1 MSGCGT
7 GSCGC
12 SSTESSQAS
21 APASTL
27 TPTQAAA
34 YEALAASMVDAP
46 CSRRLHPR
54 PVPGLPLWLAST
66 ACR

>member
-1 MSGCGT
+1 MWNRELRLQCP
-7 GSCGC
+7 
-12 SSTESSQAS
+12 EQRQAS

-46 CSRRLHPR
+46 GAVGAFIRAQWAA
-54 PVPGLPLWLAST
+54 LWLAST